1 MARDNQI
8 LLYRTDDGE
17 IRLEV
22 LYQEETVW
30 LSQRAMAELFQRAVN
45 TINEHVSRVYEEG
58 ELRQDSTIRNFRIVQ
73 IEGDREVARG
83 VAHYNLDMIISV
95 GYRVNSYRGTQFRI
109 WATQKLTEFIR
120 KGFVM
125 DDDRLAHG
133 GSNYFDELEERIRR
147 IRNSEYNFYRKVR
160 DVFATSIDY
169 NSRAPEASTFFAT
182 VQNKFHY
189 AIHGHT
195 AAELIWERVGSEK
208 LNMGLTSWRRDTMT
222 LRDAFVAKNYL
233 TEIELKRLDLL
244 VDQFLSYAQLQVLE
258 QNPMRMA
265 NWVNKLDQFIGEL
278 NEKAVLLSA
287 GTVSRAAM
295 ESRVREEYEAYR
307 ARLIAENS
315 LTEDEYEQRLAD
327 VGGRMLPST
336 TEKENGPEDSTPVSP
351 PPRQE
356 T

>member
-1 MARDNQI
+1 
-8 LLYRTDDGE
+8 
-17 IRLEV
+17 
-22 LYQEETVW
+22 
-30 LSQRAMAELFQRAVN
+30 
-45 TINEHVSRVYEEG
+45 
-58 ELRQDSTIRNFRIVQ
+58 
-73 IEGDREVARG
+73 
-83 VAHYNLDMIISV
+83 
-95 GYRVNSYRGTQFRI
+95 
-109 WATQKLTEFIR
+109 
-120 KGFVM
+120 
-125 DDDRLAHG
+125 
-133 GSNYFDELEERIRR
+133 
-147 IRNSEYNFYRKVR
+147 
-160 DVFATSIDY
+160 
-169 NSRAPEASTFFAT
+169 
-182 VQNKFHY
+182 
-189 AIHGHT
+189 
-195 AAELIWERVGSEK
+195 
-208 LNMGLTSWRRDTMT
+208 MT
-222 LRDAFVAKNYL
+222 LQDAFVAKNYL